1 MTALI
6 QVSFAE
12 NGLIFM
18 ERTSA
23 PIMPIHTSGRA
34 SLAVFSS
41 SLSLMVLYLLVWDF
55 YHVLVGLPR
64 CAHEAAGNV

>member
-6 QVSFAE
+6 QVSFVE
-12 NGLIFM
+12 NGLMLM

-41 SLSLMVLYLLVWDF
+41 SLSLMILYLLF
-55 YHVLVGLPR
+55 LYFL
-64 CAHEAAGNV
+64 